1 MSVAPTSTL
10 NEAGKF
16 RERKGFKE
24 EVPSETH
31 ERDESTLRC
40 SEAGKNRVTNSDL
53 EKLVRHHD
61 ALVAIGKKRRVEVEK
76 KATHPIDNQQFA
88 TNVLTRTTGEK
99 DYWTSKIFWVTPAA
113 RWNPFRD
120 LS

>member
-1 MSVAPTSTL
+1 VGGNMSVVPTSPL

-40 SEAGKNRVTNSDL
+40 SEADKNRVTNSDL
-53 EKLVRHHD
+53 EKLVGHHY
-61 ALVAIGKKRRVEVEK
+61 ALVAIGKK
-76 KATHPIDNQQFA
+76 
-88 TNVLTRTTGEK
+88 GE
-99 DYWTSKIFWVTPAA
+99 W
-113 RWNPFRD
+113 R
-120 LS
+120 